1 MPDNSEIFDNDIL
14 GDYGR
19 DVLETLLVDHSV
31 TTAKNDGRTH
41 HIFWATDDYEV
52 RGDGYRFFDEISI
65 EAITGAN
72 SDVVIPRVLKRKELK
87 KKRVKEKAEIF
98 TPSWMCN
105 FMVNNLDERF
115 FGYREVFNKEINDR
129 HNWVVNRSKIA
140 MPEGKTWQE
149 FVKIRWME
157 YCCGEA
163 PFIVSRYDT
172 TTGDVIPIER
182 RIGFL
187 DRKLRIVSENTKGE
201 KEWLDGARMAYQ
213 NALGNEWA
221 GDSLL
226 LARENLLY
234 TFSEYFVDRFG
245 HQPTTEW
252 MKIIADIISWNIMQ
266 MDGLKLVV
274 PCTCHDVVTTNLLGE
289 KEVHPCPGCKAKDAR
304 KHNGIPV
311 LVKSWSTGLA
321 VPLRMCLK
329 SNKR

>member
-41 HIFWATDDYEV
+41 HIFWATDDYES
-52 RGDGYRFFDEISI
+52 RGDGYHFFDEITI
-65 EAITGAN
+65 ESITGAN
-72 SDVVIPRVLKRKELK
+72 SNVVIPRVLKRKELK

-129 HNWVVNRSKIA
+129 HNWVVNRDKIP

-172 TTGDVIPIER
+172 TTGEAIPIES

-187 DRKLRIVSENTKGE
+187 DRKLRIVSENTEGE
-201 KEWLDGARMAYQ
+201 EAWLEGARMAYQ
-213 NALGNEWA
+213 NTLGNEWA

-226 LARENLLY
+226 LARENLFC
-234 TFSEYFVDRFG
+234 TFIDYFVDRFD
-245 HQPTTEW
+245 HQPTKEW

-321 VPLRMCLK
+321 VPLRMCIK

>member
-1 MPDNSEIFDNDIL
+1 MPDNSEKFDNDIL

-213 NALGNEWA
+213 NTLGNEWA

>member
-1 MPDNSEIFDNDIL
+1 MPDNSEKFDNDIL

-201 KEWLDGARMAYQ
+201 KEWLEGARMAYQ
-213 NALGNEWA
+213 NTLGNEWA

>member
-201 KEWLDGARMAYQ
+201 KEWLEGARMAYQ

>member
-1 MPDNSEIFDNDIL
+1 MPDNSEKFDNDIL

-87 KKRVKEKAEIF
+87 KKRVREKAEIF

-201 KEWLDGARMAYQ
+201 KEWLEGARMAYQ
-213 NALGNEWA
+213 NTLGNEWA

>member
-1 MPDNSEIFDNDIL
+1 
-14 GDYGR
+14 
-19 DVLETLLVDHSV
+19 
-31 TTAKNDGRTH
+31 
-41 HIFWATDDYEV
+41 
-52 RGDGYRFFDEISI
+52 
-65 EAITGAN
+65 
-72 SDVVIPRVLKRKELK
+72 
-87 KKRVKEKAEIF
+87 
-98 TPSWMCN
+98 
-105 FMVNNLDERF
+105 
-115 FGYREVFNKEINDR
+115 
-129 HNWVVNRSKIA
+129 
-140 MPEGKTWQE
+140 
-149 FVKIRWME
+149 
-157 YCCGEA
+157 
-163 PFIVSRYDT
+163 
-172 TTGDVIPIER
+172 
-182 RIGFL
+182 
-187 DRKLRIVSENTKGE
+187 
-201 KEWLDGARMAYQ
+201 MAYQ
-213 NALGNEWA
+213 NTLGNEWA

-234 TFSEYFVDRFG
+234 TFIEYFVDRFG

>member
-14 GDYGR
+14 GDYGH
-19 DVLETLLVDHSV
+19 DVLEALLVDHSV
-31 TTAKNDGRTH
+31 TTAKNDGRAH
-41 HIFWATDDYEV
+41 HIFWATDDYES
-52 RGDGYRFFDEISI
+52 RGDGYHFFDEITL

-72 SDVVIPRVLKRKELK
+72 SDVVVPRVLKRKELK

-129 HNWVVNRSKIA
+129 HNWVVNRRKIA

-172 TTGDVIPIER
+172 TTGDAIPIER

-187 DRKLRIVSENTKGE
+187 DRKLRIVSENTEGE
-201 KEWLDGARMAYQ
+201 EAWLEGARMAYQ
-213 NALGNEWA
+213 NTLGNEWA

-245 HQPTTEW
+245 HQPTKEW

>member
-1 MPDNSEIFDNDIL
+1 MPDNSEKFDNDIL

-72 SDVVIPRVLKRKELK
+72 SDVVIPRVQKRKELK

-201 KEWLDGARMAYQ
+201 KEWLEGARMAYQ
-213 NALGNEWA
+213 NTLGNEWA

>member
-1 MPDNSEIFDNDIL
+1 MPDNSEKFDNDIL

-129 HNWVVNRSKIA
+129 HNWVVNRSKIV

-201 KEWLDGARMAYQ
+201 KEWLEGARMAYQ
-213 NALGNEWA
+213 NTLGNEWA

>member
-1 MPDNSEIFDNDIL
+1 MPDNSEKFDNDIL

-201 KEWLDGARMAYQ
+201 KEWLEGARMAYQ
-213 NALGNEWA
+213 NTLGNEWA

-252 MKIIADIISWNIMQ
+252 MKKIADIISWNIMQ